1 MKALQRLVWSEGMFM
16 SPQHLQQ
23 QDAYHEAL
31 LEARIA
37 ALSPNNWGVVSMEL
51 DGAALSAGQ
60 IQLQEFFG
68 ILPDGLILRLERG
81 HPEAPAARPVEEPVG
96 QGRRA
101 LDVFIGVA
109 KEREGLESYAAPG
122 EVRNGNLRFT
132 LATRPVPDLLAPGSA
147 VPVVFA
153 QRNVRLLFG
162 NEPREDFD
170 CLKVAEV
177 IRDPSGALK
186 FDESYVPPC
195 LRIGASP
202 FLIDGI
208 RKVLTLMIAK
218 QRELADA
225 RRHRDASSLEF
236 TASDVTRFLQLHAL
250 NAAIP
255 VLHHLAESGDA
266 HPHVAYLSLL
276 QAAGELSTFSA
287 DADPIALPKFQ
298 FTQLGTTF
306 GELFSR
312 LSQLLRSVALEQC
325 IQVPLEARPGGL
337 HIGKLED
344 ERLAHCSQF
353 ILTVKSELSEQQVA
367 EQLPKLS
374 KIASVSEISRIV
386 QAAAPGVPLQPTFRP
401 PPEVSVRPG
410 VVYFSLATQDGYWK
424 NAMRDRAVALFLP
437 QPFDPSRT
445 KIELLGV
452 PGR

>member
-1 MKALQRLVWSEGMFM
+1 MKAHQRVVWSEGMFM

-37 ALSPNNWGVVSMEL
+37 ALSPHHWGVVSMEL
-51 DGAALSAGQ
+51 DTAALSAGQ
-60 IQLQEFFG
+60 VQLHDFFG
-68 ILPDGLILRLERG
+68 ILPDGLVLRFERG
-81 HPEAPAARPVEEPVG
+81 DPEAPAARPVEEPPG
-96 QGRRA
+96 QGRRT

-109 KEREGLESYAAPG
+109 KEREGMESYAAAG
-122 EVRNGNLRFT
+122 EARNGSLRFS
-132 LATRPVPDLLAPGSA
+132 LSTRPVPDLLAPGSA

-170 CLKVAEV
+170 CLKITEV
-177 IRDPSGALK
+177 SRDALGALK
-186 FDESYVPPC
+186 FEEVYVPPC

-202 FLIDGI
+202 FLMEGI
-208 RKVLTLMIAK
+208 RKVLRLMIAK
-218 QRELADA
+218 QRELADT

-236 TASDVTRFLQLHAL
+236 TASDVTRYLQLHAL

-255 VLHHLAESGDA
+255 VLNHFAESGDV
-266 HPHVAYLSLL
+266 HPHPAYLSLL
-276 QAAGELSTFSA
+276 RTAGELSSFTP
-287 DADPIALPKFQ
+287 DADPLGLPKFQ

-306 GELFSR
+306 GELFTR

-353 ILTVKSELSEQQVA
+353 ILTVKSDLPEQQVA
-367 EQLPKLS
+367 DQLPKLS
-374 KIASVSEISRIV
+374 KIASVNEISRIV
-386 QAAAPGVPLQPTFRP
+386 QAAAPGVPLQATFRP

-445 KIELLGV
+445 QIELLGV

>member
-1 MKALQRLVWSEGMFM
+1 MKALQRVVWSEGMFM

-23 QDAYHEAL
+23 QDAYHEAQL
-31 LEARIA
+31 QARVE
-37 ALSPNNWGVVSMEL
+37 ALSPHSWGVVSMEL

-60 IQLQEFFG
+60 VQLQEFFG
-68 ILPDGLILRLERG
+68 ILPDGLVLRLERG
-81 HPEAPAARPVEEPVG
+81 HPEAPPARPVEETLG
-96 QGRRA
+96 QGKRA

-109 KEREGLESYAAPG
+109 KEREGMESHTVG
-122 EVRNGNLRFT
+122 EARNGIARFS
-132 LATRPVPDLLAPGSA
+132 LATRPVPDQLGPSSV

-162 NEPREDFD
+162 NEPRDDFE
-170 CLKVAEV
+170 CIKVAEV
-177 IRDPSGALK
+177 TRDSLGALK
-186 FDESYVPPC
+186 FDETYVPPC

-202 FLIDGI
+202 FLLDGI

-218 QRELADA
+218 QRELADT

-236 TASDVTRFLQLHAL
+236 TASDVTRYLQLHAL

-255 VLHHLAESGDA
+255 VLNHFAEAGDA
-266 HPHVAYLSLL
+266 HPHLAYLSLL
-276 QAAGELSTFSA
+276 GAAGELSSFSA
-287 DADPIALPKFQ
+287 DADPMALPKFQ
-298 FTQLGTTF
+298 FTELGKTF
-306 GELFSR
+306 ADLFTR
-312 LSQLLRSVALEQC
+312 LNHLLRSLALEQC
-325 IQVPLEARPGGL
+325 IQVPLETRPGGI
-337 HIGKLED
+337 HVGKLED
-344 ERLAHCSQF
+344 ERFARCSQF

-367 EQLPKLS
+367 EQLPRLS
-374 KIASVSEISRIV
+374 KIASLSEISRIV
-386 QAAAPGVPLQPTFRP
+386 QAAAPGVPLQATFRP